1 MSRPPEPRWRPLA
14 LTTCRACERKYGGG
28 RAKCPYCGVASG
40 SQTSSKSTVA
50 KSPGALRGW
59 RGNAMLALIV
69 LKDQTLFD
77 VSYSNYGPFESPAY
91 TYLAARRDV
100 RERIDPW

>member
-1 MSRPPEPRWRPLA
+1 
-14 LTTCRACERKYGGG
+14 
-28 RAKCPYCGVASG
+28 
-40 SQTSSKSTVA
+40 
-50 KSPGALRGW
+50 
-59 RGNAMLALIV
+59 MLALIV